1 MLARA
6 CAHAARAPLFVVEKT
21 GTFRRLAHAR
31 KRTIAVFSAV
41 APLLVTG
48 EEYAD
53 NGPRLE
59 LCYHKHYY
67 GLGEHYNAVVLS

>member
-1 MLARA
+1 MLRSRRLRTTSRQIAALEKVRLARS
-6 CAHAARAPLFVVEKT
+6 F
-21 GTFRRLAHAR
+21 
-31 KRTIAVFSAV
+31 AVFSAT

-67 GLGEHYNAVVLS
+67 GLGEHYNAVVPS

>member
-1 MLARA
+1 
-6 CAHAARAPLFVVEKT
+6 
-21 GTFRRLAHAR
+21 
-31 KRTIAVFSAV
+31 VFSAT

-67 GLGEHYNAVVLS
+67 GLGEHYNAVVPS